1 MRYDRLGCEFCGR
14 MHRVYSKPRNISEI
28 SPIGNCECWLE
39 CFEWLDECMHM
50 HMTYTDEWP
59 IIQYIGIRKNEYGYN
74 VPDFVNLHS
83 STAVGGRRKIRQEQH
98 AV

>member
-1 MRYDRLGCEFCGR
+1 
-14 MHRVYSKPRNISEI
+14 
-28 SPIGNCECWLE
+28 
-39 CFEWLDECMHM
+39 M